1 LYNFFW
7 GNGSNKP
14 ALLPLAAMQKN
25 TFGRLAP
32 PKSACLLALLPL
44 AAMQKNTF
52 GRLAPPKS
60 ACLLALLLQQCKKKH
75 FWAVSTAQ
83 KCLPACIA
91 AAAMQKK
98 YYWAVGTAQTF

>member
-14 ALLPLAAMQKN
+14 
-25 TFGRLAP
+25 
-32 PKSACLLALLPL
+32 ALLPL

-83 KCLPACIA
+83 KCLSACIA

>member
-25 TFGRLAP
+25 TIGRLVP
-32 PKSACLLALLPL
+32 PKSACLLALLP
-44 AAMQKNTF
+44 
-52 GRLAPPKS
+52 
-60 ACLLALLLQQCKKKH
+60 
-75 FWAVSTAQ
+75 
-83 KCLPACIA
+83 

-98 YYWAVGTAQTF
+98 RLGGANRPDVLIPRSLRKLHL